1 MSRRFNIIVTVVIS
15 AIFLG
20 LTSVF
25 WQSYVR
31 FGEACKD
38 FGLSAAYYFCELF
51 GIDYSFTPTVTE
63 YSDVLQWEIL
73 LPSDWAGFTASAKE
87 YFALLIGGENFAGYW
102 AKVGDVMLVA
112 AKVIAVLLPC
122 VIVLILVIYRM
133 YRQGNTKHNQDTKPL
148 KIFKWLARWTYQPVK
163 RAVLSYRDYLSEH
176 KGIWVCWIILWVFH
190 LNLAS
195 IVTGFFAYYFY
206 FVLSFDVGNLYVQVC
221 KLFIDLQVIFR
232 HFPWWSIVT
241 VCWLLFNRWRKNIA
255 LNRLRH
261 FEARNCGFI
270 NELPIVSMA
279 CGSMGKRKTT
289 LITDMVLSQEVMF
302 RQKALE
308 ILQNSDMK
316 FPYFPWIKFED
327 ELRRCMEHGTV
338 YNLASVK
345 TWVALKRQR
354 FARHR
359 NIHWQIYSYEL
370 ERYGDTFDDALKVN
384 GLFEVLETYAMA
396 YFIYVLESSLI
407 VANYSIRTDNR
418 MLDNGNFPLWLVD
431 FFPKNRR
438 LESRH
443 AHILDFDVLRLGKK
457 VLENNPRAGSFEF
470 GVVAITE
477 IGKERGNNLELREI
491 KKGSEDTNQKNDLFN
506 SWLKMCR
513 HSATVDNFPFIKV
526 FTDEQR
532 PESWGADARD
542 LADIINIA
550 SCGELRLALPFYT
563 IEEMI
568 SEWAFNRF
576 MRLYE
581 DFRFRRG
588 DNTLLVHILK
598 NFVAWFWRRNLR
610 IYNRFGYSVLKIE
623 KERGTMDGKTENKKY
638 YLMNAKI
645 YAKRFSTDCFSDY
658 FNELA
663 RRSHV
668 GLMDYLEYATE
679 KASVAEL
686 RAQNSYF
693 INLLYGGNP
702 LKNVRSIRMAVI
714 TSPFAPQRGAAECA
728 GSRLPKNRS
737 SSRRYVRSRHRR

>member
-15 AIFLG
+15 VIFLG
-20 LTSVF
+20 LTAVF

-31 FGEACKD
+31 FGETCKD
-38 FGLSAAYYFCELF
+38 FGLSAAYYVCELF

-63 YSDVLQWEIL
+63 YSGVLQWEIF
-73 LPSDWAGFTASAKE
+73 LPDNWAGFTASAKE
-87 YFALLIGGENFAGYW
+87 YFALLINGENFAGYW

-122 VIVLILVIYRM
+122 VIVLLLVVVRM

-148 KIFKWLARWTYQPVK
+148 RVFKAISKYTYQPIK
-163 RAVLSYRDYLSEH
+163 RAVLCYREYLSEH
-176 KGIWVCWIILWVFH
+176 KGIWVCWIVLWVFH
-190 LNLAS
+190 LNAAS
-195 IVTGFFAYYFY
+195 IIMGFFAYYFY

-232 HFPWWSIVT
+232 HFPWWSIAT
-241 VCWLLFNRWRKNIA
+241 VAWLIFNRWRKKIA

-270 NELPIVSMA
+270 NELPIVSMS

-308 ILQNSDMK
+308 ILQNNDMK
-316 FPYFPWIKFED
+316 FPYFPWIAFED
-327 ELRRCMEHGTV
+327 ELRACMEHGTV

-354 FARHR
+354 FARHH
-359 NIHWQIYSYEL
+359 NVHWQIYGYEL
-370 ERYGDTFDDALKVN
+370 QRYGDTFDDALKVN
-384 GLFEVLETYAMA
+384 GLFDVLETYAQA

-407 VANYSIRTDNR
+407 VANYSIRTDNAL
-418 MLDNGNFPLWLVD
+418 MDNGNFPLWLTD
-431 FFPKNRR
+431 FFPKHRR
-438 LESRH
+438 RESRH

-457 VLENNPRAGSFEF
+457 VMENNPKAGSFEF
-470 GVVAITE
+470 GVAGITE
-477 IGKERGNNLELREI
+477 IGKERGNNLELKEV
-491 KKGSEDTNQKNDLFN
+491 KKGTDEANQKNDLFN

-542 LADIINIA
+542 LADILYIN
-550 SCGELRLALPFYT
+550 SCGDMRLSLPFYT

-576 MRLYE
+576 LSLYY

-598 NFVAWFWRRNLR
+598 SVVAWLWRRNLR

-658 FNELA
+658 FNDLA

-693 INLLYGGNP
+693 INLLYGGDP
-702 LKNVRSIRMAVI
+702 
-714 TSPFAPQRGAAECA
+714 
-728 GSRLPKNRS
+728 
-737 SSRRYVRSRHRR
+737 

>member
-1 MSRRFNIIVTVVIS
+1 MSRRFNIAVTVIIS
-15 AIFLG
+15 LAFVALG
-20 LTSVF
+20 AVF

-31 FGEACKD
+31 FAESCRD
-38 FGLSAAYYFCELF
+38 FGLSVAYYFCELI
-51 GIDYSFTPTVTE
+51 GIDYFFTPTVKE
-63 YSDVLQWEIL
+63 YSEVLQWEIL
-73 LPSDWAGFTASAKE
+73 LPSDFDGFTASAGN
-87 YFALLIGGENFAGYW
+87 FFSLLIDGENFASYW
-102 AKVGDVMLVA
+102 SAVGNVMLVV

-122 VIVLILVIYRM
+122 ILVLWLVLWRM
-133 YRQGNTKHNQDTKPL
+133 YRHGNTDHNRDTVPL
-148 KIFKWLARWTYQPVK
+148 KVFKRLARWTYQPIK
-163 RAVLSYRDYLSEH
+163 RAILSYRDYLSGH
-176 KGIWVCWIILWVFH
+176 RAVWVCWIILWVFH
-190 LNLAS
+190 LNIAS
-195 IVTGFFAYYFY
+195 VVTGFFAYYFY
-206 FVLSFDVGNLYVQVC
+206 FVLSFDVANLYVQVC

-232 HFPWWSIVT
+232 NFPWWSIVT
-241 VCWLLFNRWRKNIA
+241 VCWLLFNRWRKRIA

-270 NELPIVSMA
+270 NELPIVSMS

-308 ILQNSDMK
+308 ILQQNDMK

-327 ELRRCMEHGTV
+327 ELRACMEHGTV

-345 TWVALKRQR
+345 TWVALKQSR
-354 FARHR
+354 FARHK
-359 NIHWQIYSYEL
+359 NVHWQIYGYEL
-370 ERYGDTFDDALKVN
+370 HRYGGTFDDALKVN
-384 GLFEVLETYAMA
+384 GLFDVLETYAQA
-396 YFIYVLESSLI
+396 YFIYVIQSSLI
-407 VANYSIRTDNR
+407 VANYSIRTDNAI
-418 MLDNGNFPLWLVD
+418 LDNGNFPLWLTD
-431 FFPKNRR
+431 FFPKHRR

-457 VLENNPRAGSFEF
+457 VLENNPKAGSFEF

-477 IGKERGNNLELREI
+477 IGKERGNNLELKEV
-491 KKGSEDTNQKNDLFN
+491 KKVTDEANQKNDLFN

-542 LADIINIA
+542 LCDVIHIV
-550 SCGELRLALPFYT
+550 SSGEQRLALPFYT

-576 MRLYE
+576 IRLYE

-598 NFVAWFWRRNLR
+598 SITAWLWRRNLR
-610 IYNRFGYSVLKIE
+610 IYNRFGYSILKIE

-658 FNELA
+658 FNDMA
-663 RRSHV
+663 KRSKT
-668 GLMDYLEYATE
+668 GLMDYIEYVTE
-679 KASVAEL
+679 KATVDEL
-686 RAQNSYF
+686 KMQNSYF
-693 INLLYGGNP
+693 INSLYGNAGN
-702 LKNVRSIRMAVI
+702 
-714 TSPFAPQRGAAECA
+714 
-728 GSRLPKNRS
+728 GSA
-737 SSRRYVRSRHRR
+737 

>member
-1 MSRRFNIIVTVVIS
+1 MSKRFNIAVTVIIS
-15 AIFLG
+15 LAFLALG
-20 LTSVF
+20 AAF

-31 FGEACKD
+31 FGEACRD
-38 FGLSAAYYFCELF
+38 FGLSVAYYFCELI

-73 LPSDWAGFTASAKE
+73 LPSDLEGFTASAGNF
-87 YFALLIGGENFAGYW
+87 FALLIDGENFASYW
-102 AKVGDVMLVA
+102 SAVGDVTLVV
-112 AKVIAVLLPC
+112 AKVIAILLPC
-122 VIVLILVIYRM
+122 VLVLWLVLWRM
-133 YRQGNTKHNQDTKPL
+133 YRHGNTDHNRDTVPL
-148 KIFKWLARWTYQPVK
+148 RIFKAIAKWTYQPIK
-163 RAVLSYRDYLSEH
+163 RAILSYREYLTEH
-176 KGIWVCWIILWVFH
+176 RAVWVCWIILWVFR
-190 LNLAS
+190 LNGAS
-195 IVTGFFAYYFY
+195 VVMGFFAYYFY

-241 VCWLLFNRWRKNIA
+241 VCWLLFNRWRKKIA

-270 NELPIVSMA
+270 NELPIVSMS

-302 RQKALE
+302 RQKALS
-308 ILQNSDMK
+308 ILQQNDMK

-327 ELRRCMEHGTV
+327 ELRACMEHGTV
-338 YNLASVK
+338 HNLASVK
-345 TWVALKRQR
+345 TWVALKRSR
-354 FARHR
+354 FIKHR
-359 NIHWQIYSYEL
+359 NAEWQLYGYDYR
-370 ERYGDTFDDALKVN
+370 RYGTDFDDALKVN
-384 GLFEVLETYAMA
+384 GLFAVLETYAQA
-396 YFIYVLESSLI
+396 YFIYVIQSSLI
-407 VANYSIRTDNR
+407 VANYSIRTDNAL
-418 MLDNGNFPLWLVD
+418 LDNGNFPLWLTD
-431 FFPKNRR
+431 FFPKRR
-438 LESRH
+438 RECSRH

-457 VLENNPRAGSFEF
+457 VLENNPKAGSFEF

-477 IGKERGNNLELREI
+477 IGKERGNNLELKEV
-491 KKGSEDTNQKNDLFN
+491 KKGTDEANQKNDLFN

-513 HSATVDNFPFIKV
+513 HSATVNNFPFIKV

-542 LADIINIA
+542 LCDIIYIN
-550 SCGELRLALPFYT
+550 SCGDMRLSLPFYT

-598 NFVAWFWRRNLR
+598 SITAWLWRRNLR
-610 IYNRFGYSVLKIE
+610 IYNRFGYSILKIE

-658 FNELA
+658 FNDMA
-663 RRSHV
+663 KKSKT
-668 GLMDYLEYATE
+668 GLMDYIEYVTE
-679 KASVAEL
+679 KATVEEL
-686 RAQNSYF
+686 KKQNSYF
-693 INLLYGGNP
+693 INGLY
-702 LKNVRSIRMAVI
+702 KDADD
-714 TSPFAPQRGAAECA
+714 
-728 GSRLPKNRS
+728 S
-737 SSRRYVRSRHRR
+737 SA